1 MTSRSKGPTKA
12 PQESINDEFDPLA
25 ALNGAIVESF
35 TQACQAYASGVTTL
49 NAELMGFANTRASRD
64 VDLGEAL
71 SKCENW
77 SDAVGLQ
84 QDWAQQ
90 VWQEYLAEASRLV
103 ELSAKIAQ
111 GNWVP
116 VYERANRAFSTINRS
131 VS

>member
-12 PQESINDEFDPLA
+12 PQEGANDEFERMT

-35 TQACQAYASGVTTL
+35 TQSCETYVSGVTTL

-90 VWQEYLAEASRLV
+90 AMEEYLAEASRLV

-116 VYERANRAFSTINRS
+116 VYERANGAFSRINRP

>member
-12 PQESINDEFDPLA
+12 PQESANDEFERMA

-35 TQACQAYASGVTTL
+35 TQACQAYATGVTTL
-49 NAELMGFANTRASRD
+49 NAELVSFASTRFNRD

-71 SKCENW
+71 SECENW
-77 SDAVGLQ
+77 SDAVGMQ
-84 QDWAQQ
+84 QDWTQQ
-90 VWQEYLAEASRLV
+90 AWQEYLAEASRLV

-111 GNWVP
+111 GSWVP
-116 VYERANRAFSTINRS
+116 VYERANRAFSTITRP

>member
-12 PQESINDEFDPLA
+12 PQENTNDEFERMA

-64 VDLGEAL
+64 ADLGEAL

-90 VWQEYLAEASRLV
+90 AMQEYLAEASRLV

-116 VYERANRAFSTINRS
+116 VYERDNRSLSRINRP

>member
-12 PQESINDEFDPLA
+12 PQESANKEFERMA

-35 TQACQAYASGVTTL
+35 TQACQAYATGVTTL
-49 NAELMGFANTRASRD
+49 NAELVSFASTRFNRD

-77 SDAVGLQ
+77 SDAVGMQ
-84 QDWAQQ
+84 QDWTQQ
-90 VWQEYLAEASRLV
+90 AMQEYLAEASRLV

-116 VYERANRAFSTINRS
+116 VYERANRAFSRIN
-131 VS
+131 

>member
-1 MTSRSKGPTKA
+1 MTSRSKGPRKA
-12 PQESINDEFDPLA
+12 SRENTNDEFECMA

-35 TQACQAYASGVTTL
+35 TQACQAYATGVTTL
-49 NAELMGFANTRASRD
+49 NAELVSFASTRVSRD

-77 SDAVGLQ
+77 SDAVGMQ
-84 QDWAQQ
+84 QDWTQQ
-90 VWQEYLAEASRLV
+90 AWQEYLAEASRLV

-111 GNWVP
+111 GSWVP
-116 VYERANRAFSTINRS
+116 VYERANRAFSTIKRP

>member
-1 MTSRSKGPTKA
+1 MTSRSTGPTKA
-12 PQESINDEFDPLA
+12 PQESANDEYDRLA

-84 QDWAQQ
+84 QNWAQQ
-90 VWQEYLAEASRLV
+90 AWQEYLAEASRLV

-116 VYERANRAFSTINRS
+116 VYERANRALSRINRP

>member
-12 PQESINDEFDPLA
+12 SRENTNDEFERMG
-25 ALNGAIVESF
+25 ALNGSIVESF
-35 TQACQAYASGVTTL
+35 TQACQAYATGVTTL
-49 NAELMGFANTRASRD
+49 NAELMGFANTRANRD

-90 VWQEYLAEASRLV
+90 AWQEYLAEASRLV

-111 GNWVP
+111 GSWVP
-116 VYERANRAFSTINRS
+116 VYERANRALSTITRP